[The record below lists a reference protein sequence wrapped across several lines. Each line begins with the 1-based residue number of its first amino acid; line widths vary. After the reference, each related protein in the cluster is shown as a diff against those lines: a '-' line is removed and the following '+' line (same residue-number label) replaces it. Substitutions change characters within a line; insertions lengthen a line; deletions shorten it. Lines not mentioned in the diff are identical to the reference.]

1 MQNTNDKLITLG
13 ELNTEK
19 YLSSDVAVK
28 KCEELRDSNKKIVL
42 AYGHFDFFHI
52 GHMRFLELAKQEGD
66 ILIVC
71 ISPDKDLGSEFDETA
86 RLQAI
91 SIVPSVDYVMVNL
104 FGDIEQLLKNV
115 SPSIYVKGNEF
126 NLLKDPV
133 RMKAFEIEKN
143 ACKKAN
149 VELVCVD
156 YQGESSTDQINTFLS
171 SFTDELQ
178 QYLTMFKQRN
188 DLSQLKQ
195 VITNCEPLKVAVIGD
210 TILDEYRYCQPLGTS
225 SKDSI
230 LTVQHESS
238 DVFAGG
244 ILAIANHV
252 ANFSNHVDLFTSVGQ
267 NTEEQ
272 TFINSQLSDKITKH
286 FIPSNSNETLRK
298 IKYIDQYSL
307 QKIFGVYVMNAVN
320 NNDEDDALYQ
330 QLKDTLNRY
339 DVVIV
344 ADFGHG
350 TISPKCRELISNES
364 KFLALNTQAN
374 AGNKRIHTI
383 SRYKSANFISISE
396 SELRL
401 DVRDFDADIRPICL
415 ESSKRMNTDYL
426 VVTRGHKGSSII
438 EKSGKFFTIP
448 AFKSN
453 VVDRIGSGDAFLSI
467 TSLLASMNVSSEV
480 MGVIGN
486 AVGALA
492 VGIVG
497 NKDSVGR
504 DDLMAY
510 LDSLMNSSKA

>member
-1 MQNTNDKLITLG
+1 MGDINFYIDSNAYGIVENGHQILLHYIIDEIVNAKNTNDKLITL

-86 RLQAI
+86 RLQSI

-133 RMKAFEIEKN
+133 RINAFEIERN

-195 VITNCEPLKVAVIGD
+195 VITNCETLKVAVIG
-210 TILDEYRYCQPLGTS
+210 IQSLM
-225 SKDSI
+225 SI
-230 LTVQHESS
+230 
-238 DVFAGG
+238 D
-244 ILAIANHV
+244 IASRWGH
-252 ANFSNHVDLFTSVGQ
+252 
-267 NTEEQ
+267 
-272 TFINSQLSDKITKH
+272 
-286 FIPSNSNETLRK
+286 
-298 IKYIDQYSL
+298 L
-307 QKIFGVYVMNAVN
+307 QKILF
-320 NNDEDDALYQ
+320 
-330 QLKDTLNRY
+330 
-339 DVVIV
+339 
-344 ADFGHG
+344 
-350 TISPKCRELISNES
+350 
-364 KFLALNTQAN
+364 
-374 AGNKRIHTI
+374 
-383 SRYKSANFISISE
+383 
-396 SELRL
+396 
-401 DVRDFDADIRPICL
+401 
-415 ESSKRMNTDYL
+415 
-426 VVTRGHKGSSII
+426 
-438 EKSGKFFTIP
+438 
-448 AFKSN
+448 
-453 VVDRIGSGDAFLSI
+453 
-467 TSLLASMNVSSEV
+467 
-480 MGVIGN
+480 
-486 AVGALA
+486 
-492 VGIVG
+492 
-497 NKDSVGR
+497 
-504 DDLMAY
+504 
-510 LDSLMNSSKA
+510 